1 LFVVFGLIFS
11 FCRILCLHTGAS
23 AIERNCSTLERTPAT
38 DSTSIGGHAHSR
50 HHHWQISVPALD
62 PTYLALERTST
73 GSSSVDF
80 CQNFIFG
87 PFCEFLNFSFIFF

>member
-1 LFVVFGLIFS
+1 LFVVFGLICS
-11 FCRILCLHTGAS
+11 FCSILCLQTGAG
-23 AIERNCSTLERTPAT
+23 AIERNSSTLEHTLET
-38 DSTSIGGHAHSR
+38 DSTSIGAHAHSR

-87 PFCEFLNFSFIFF
+87 LFCEFFNFSFIFF